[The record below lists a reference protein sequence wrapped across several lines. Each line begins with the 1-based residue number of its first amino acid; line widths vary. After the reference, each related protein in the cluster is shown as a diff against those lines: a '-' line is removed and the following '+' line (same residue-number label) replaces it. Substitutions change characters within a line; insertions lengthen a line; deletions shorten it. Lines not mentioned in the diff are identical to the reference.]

1 MSTMAVAKTEPA
13 SRALSQSL
21 FAASSWTVWAPVLIL
36 FVAAVLRLDFLIANA
51 FVIDADEAIVGLM
64 AQHIVRGDPVP
75 TFYYGQHYM
84 GSFESIC
91 AAILFKAF
99 GPSSWALKTVPL
111 LFSLIWIGLVFRLGR
126 ILKDSSLGI
135 LMALPLAVSPQ
146 MLTIWSGMAR
156 GGYSEI
162 LCLGTW
168 ALIIAIQWARQSR
181 KTIFPL
187 LQLSFVLGFGFWV
200 NNQIVFFILPLF
212 VFVIATLLRDWTLS
226 WAARIRR
233 FASYSTF
240 GVLAFLLGGLP
251 FWLYN
256 VRLGFPSFGIASTV
270 SWEEASQH
278 FFNLLTVSAP
288 ILGGARR
295 QWQFADVWPGAS
307 VVLAGIAASCL
318 LVIVA
323 YRAREILRSLGGH
336 FDYNFPVELLLGLL
350 VAIVSI
356 FSLSSFGTLTES
368 PRYLLPLYVPYAF
381 LLAFGTQLLVQYF
394 GRFGFV
400 PFLLVLC
407 IHLASN
413 YAGGRALPGE
423 PFVAKGER
431 VSKNHDELNSWLL
444 TQQIS
449 LVRTNYWIGYRL
461 AFETQEKVRFV
472 QFREPYSPRIPRYET
487 EVAKPEIDFL
497 PFVLVP
503 AQAEV
508 VKLALSRQGI
518 SYQERTLSRYV
529 VLYSLA
535 PSQIDLLPYSGTQ
548 RIITSETGTEA
559 EGAIDGNLNT
569 RWGSAH
575 PQRDGMFFRV
585 EFPRHPKL
593 RAFTYDLGNFV
604 HDQPVDLQVE
614 IVPASG
620 ARRKLLG
627 PGEYEALRFLRD
639 RETSMTFYFEPQ
651 ETAAIELKLLR
662 GREVFDWSIAEFRAF
677 Q

>member
-1 MSTMAVAKTEPA
+1 MVVAKSEPA
-13 SRALSQSL
+13 SRVVPQST
-21 FAASSWTVWAPVLIL
+21 FAASSGNVWAPILIL
-36 FVAAVLRLDFLIANA
+36 LVAFVVRLDFLFANA

-64 AQHIVRGDPVP
+64 AQHIVQGEPVP

-91 AAILFKAF
+91 AAILFKVF

-111 LFSLIWIGLVFRLGR
+111 FFSLIWVGLVFRLGCL
-126 ILKDSSLGI
+126 LKDFSLGI

-212 VFVIATLLRDWTLS
+212 LFVIATLLRDWTLP
-226 WAARIRR
+226 WAGRLRR
-233 FASYSTF
+233 FALYAAV
-240 GVLAFLLGGLP
+240 GVLAFLIGGLP

-270 SWEEASQH
+270 SLEEATQH

-295 QWQFADVWPGAS
+295 QWQFTDVWTGS
-307 VVLAGIAASCL
+307 SLLLAVIGASCL
-318 LVIVA
+318 LAILA
-323 YRAREILRSLGGH
+323 HRAREILRCLGGH
-336 FDYNFPVELLLGLL
+336 FDYNFPAELLLGLL
-350 VAIVSI
+350 ATIVLV

-381 LLAFGTQLLVQYF
+381 LLAFGTQLFVQYF
-394 GRFGFV
+394 GRLGFV

-444 TQQIS
+444 AQQIP

-472 QFREPYSPRIPRYET
+472 QFREPYSPRIPRYEAELT
-487 EVAKPEIDFL
+487 TAEKDFL
-497 PFVLVP
+497 PLVLVP

-508 VKLALSRQGI
+508 VKLALLRQGI
-518 SYQERTLSRYV
+518 QFQEHLLSRYV
-529 VLYSLA
+529 VLFNLA
-535 PSQIDLLPYSGTQ
+535 PSQTQLRPYQGEMFVK
-548 RIITSETGTEA
+548 TSELGTA
-559 EGAIDGNLNT
+559 TDGAIDGNLNT
-569 RWGSAH
+569 RWGSAR
-575 PQRDGMFFRV
+575 PQKDGMFFRV
-585 EFPRHPKL
+585 EFPSHPKL

-604 HDQPVDLQVE
+604 HDQPLDLQVE
-614 IVPASG
+614 VISASG
-620 ARRKLLG
+620 VRRKLLG
-627 PGEYEALRFLRD
+627 PGEYEALRFVRD

-651 ETAAIELKLLR
+651 ETIAIELKLLR